1 VGIILHEDISPFI
14 PKPIPSS
21 SSSSSL
27 ASLRSSRRL
36 VVALHRLHPPESTFY
51 CLLFNSNNKKSQTA
65 MAPLSSLLTASL
77 LVAST
82 GAFSPASPMT
92 SSSIRPS
99 TGNTN
104 TRLYENF
111 GFSFAEDQV
120 ENTPQL
126 ILGEANYKKWVNS
139 VDPNNM
145 LNRQVSS
152 FLFYSLRGSGLS
164 ACGLSIE
171 RWNPDR
177 MRSSNERVDMLP
189 SFLQSRER

>member
-1 VGIILHEDISPFI
+1 
-14 PKPIPSS
+14 
-21 SSSSSL
+21 
-27 ASLRSSRRL
+27 
-36 VVALHRLHPPESTFY
+36 
-51 CLLFNSNNKKSQTA
+51 

-164 ACGLSIE
+164 GCGLSIE

-177 MRSSNERVDMLP
+177 MRSSNERRYVAVVSP
-189 SFLQSRER
+189 E